1 MTSAE
6 NREFAFGFVYRI
18 FIFIFTSKEKGSS
31 QNAVSGSGCLFS
43 SFLLVDIS
51 TSFGE
56 VLYANVSLLRNR
68 KFDLISQSG
77 WIITTQLR
85 KL

>member
-1 MTSAE
+1 MGRLIEGGGEGRPAGKNLQILDLHRLASL
-6 NREFAFGFVYRI
+6 N
-18 FIFIFTSKEKGSS
+18 
-31 QNAVSGSGCLFS
+31 L

-56 VLYANVSLLRNR
+56 VLYANVSFLRNR

-77 WIITTQLR
+77 WIVTTQLR